1 MKKKRGVKP
10 TRAVKELLSS
20 KGLRAENWLVLSKSQ
35 DCIKLFHRIT
45 GSLKT
50 LSLN

>member
-20 KGLRAENWLVLSKSQ
+20 KGLRSENWLVLSKSH
-35 DCIKLFHRIT
+35 DCIKLFHKIT

-50 LSLN
+50 LRLN